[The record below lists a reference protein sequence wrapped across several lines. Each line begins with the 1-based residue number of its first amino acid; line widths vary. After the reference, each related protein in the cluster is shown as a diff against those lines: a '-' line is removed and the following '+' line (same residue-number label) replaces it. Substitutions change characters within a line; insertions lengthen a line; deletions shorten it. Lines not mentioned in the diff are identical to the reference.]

1 MSVPPEGAVVI
12 PDAVMSSLSTACKYC
27 SEPENKQDRPS
38 LVCGNCFSYVHIN
51 CLRRSSTPGD
61 FACDVFFDFVCE
73 DCSLTNREVF
83 KRNRFPWVSVI
94 YLTLHHLNIQSY
106 GISNHGY
113 FHYKTH
119 ICSFIDRYWQALFGS
134 QIKQKKNWVG
144 TIAGVLS
151 VYNKLFFKSGSAVL
165 GETGWWK
172 LLHNFSPA
180 VAAHILQEVSKDK
193 PKVRPRNQP
202 SIDKNLF
209 LAKVTEMGYKDLINN
224 ESSLC
229 MPPSDPV
236 PCKKRRVDSDE
247 LSGVSSTS
255 FYDQQDSDGRNELA
269 DEYVYDDQLNLLT
282 HKDPYSDLEFKGFDF
297 APSNHLVPAQSDSSS
312 IHSFQP
318 YMMYDSDS
326 HSRSGSEQE
335 TRKVFERPKKP
346 IIEEKPIRRESL
358 FSTELNSVDNPWED
372 PLPKSEPDLVEM
384 TQYEEIQLL
393 KKVDNLILRVKD
405 PNKKGYLS
413 RLRAKLALRRL
424 KRHKHLPVFDLD
436 KEVKILGGYVS
447 EDPRTVVNS
456 ERVLDRFQRSYLIDN
471 LSGTIASTNYGTL
484 LLSDIEPTPY
494 RSLYSGATLKPYIRR
509 DGDSAP
515 TWLKLTDELLRR
527 TNRHVK
533 DYEPPPRA
541 TIDYSYVRPQHIA
554 AVNNLC
560 AQFFWPGIDLT
571 EALQYPEFSC
581 VVTYKRL
588 VIGCAFLVP
597 DVSHNEAYISFV
609 LTRPEWRN
617 AKIATFMLYHLLQT
631 CTGKDVTLHV
641 SPTNPA
647 IFLYQ
652 KFGFKVE
659 ELIQDFYEKYYDIDY
674 KGCRH
679 ALFLRLVR

>member
-1 MSVPPEGAVVI
+1 MAVPAEEGDVVI

-27 SEPENKQDRPS
+27 SELENKQERPS

-51 CLRRSSTPGD
+51 CLRRASTPGD

-73 DCSLTNREVF
+73 DCSPTNKEIF

-119 ICSFIDRYWQALFGS
+119 ICSFIDRYWQALFGT

-151 VYNKLFFKSGSAVL
+151 VYNKLFFKSV
-165 GETGWWK
+165 
-172 LLHNFSPA
+172 
-180 VAAHILQEVSKDK
+180 QEVAKDR
-193 PKVRPRNQP
+193 PKVRPRNQV
-202 SIDKNLF
+202 SIDRNLF
-209 LAKVTEMGYKDLINN
+209 LAKVTEMGYKDLINDEN
-224 ESSLC
+224 SVC
-229 MPPSDPV
+229 MPLHPEPV

-269 DEYVYDDQLNLLT
+269 DEC
-282 HKDPYSDLEFKGFDF
+282 SDT
-297 APSNHLVPAQSDSSS
+297 SS

-318 YMMYDSDS
+318 SMMYDSDS
-326 HSRSGSEQE
+326 HSRSGSELE
-335 TRKVFERPKKP
+335 TRKTFERPKKP
-346 IIEEKPIRRESL
+346 VSEEMPIRRESL

-393 KKVDNLILRVKD
+393 KKVENLILRVKD
-405 PNKKGYLS
+405 PNKKGYLC
-413 RLRAKLALRRL
+413 RLKAKLALRRL

-436 KEVKILGGYVS
+436 KEVKILGGYMS
-447 EDPRTVVNS
+447 EDPRTVINS
-456 ERVLDRFQRSYLIDN
+456 ERVLDRFQRSYLMDN
-471 LSGTIASTNYGTL
+471 LSGTIASPNYGTL
-484 LLSDIEPTPY
+484 LLSNIEPTPY

-527 TNRHVK
+527 TNKHIK

-554 AVNNLC
+554 AINNLC
-560 AQFFWPGIDLT
+560 AQFFWPGIDYLYRQRCHT
-571 EALQYPEFSC
+571 ACVTHKSC
-581 VVTYKRL
+581 HISISEVWFQSEYLLCITLFFINLYL
-588 VIGCAFLVP
+588 VAF
-597 DVSHNEAYISFV
+597 
-609 LTRPEWRN
+609 
-617 AKIATFMLYHLLQT
+617 
-631 CTGKDVTLHV
+631 
-641 SPTNPA
+641 
-647 IFLYQ
+647 
-652 KFGFKVE
+652 
-659 ELIQDFYEKYYDIDY
+659 
-674 KGCRH
+674 
-679 ALFLRLVR
+679 